1 MKENDLEFKENVKL
15 SFFKVKEHINRLE
28 NELKL
33 HRELISKD
41 ISKIDDL
48 NKKID
53 QIKDELSQ
61 IKDKIDH
68 FISSS
73 TGNDGVL
80 TTNKQQTNNKQTTNK
95 QQTNTLFDLKPLIE
109 PIKSDIEKKF
119 LSLTNLEFKVFL
131 TIYQLEEDL
140 KRPITYDEL
149 SQKTGLSQS
158 FIRGIVRELILRQ
171 IPISKTTTRNRKV
184 SLSVPQ
190 EFKNLNLA
198 SKLLKYKE
206 FNNSQTTLFG
216 F

>member
-1 MKENDLEFKENVKL
+1 MKENDLEFQENVKL
-15 SFFKVKEHINRLE
+15 SFSKAKEHINRLE

-53 QIKDELSQ
+53 Y
-61 IKDKIDH
+61 
-68 FISSS
+68 FVSSS

-131 TIYQLEEDL
+131 MIYQLEEDL

-158 FIRGIVRELILRQ
+158 FIRG
-171 IPISKTTTRNRKV
+171 
-184 SLSVPQ
+184 
-190 EFKNLNLA
+190 
-198 SKLLKYKE
+198 
-206 FNNSQTTLFG
+206 
-216 F
+216 

>member
-1 MKENDLEFKENVKL
+1 MKENDPEFKENVKL
-15 SFFKVKEHINRLE
+15 SFSKVKEHINRLE

-41 ISKIDDL
+41 ISKIDNL

-61 IKDKIDH
+61 IKDKINH

-140 KRPITYDEL
+140 KRSITYDEL
-149 SQKTGLSQS
+149 SHKTGLSQS
-158 FIRGIVRELILRQ
+158 FIRG
-171 IPISKTTTRNRKV
+171 
-184 SLSVPQ
+184 
-190 EFKNLNLA
+190 
-198 SKLLKYKE
+198 
-206 FNNSQTTLFG
+206 
-216 F
+216 